1 MIVKMTSSQPS
12 LDNSTPN
19 STPKSISEILVLR
32 SQWEHLVSDYKLK
45 DYNGTIDNLK
55 WFIKYGLRSNSL
67 RPHFGKAIEIAN
79 EIVNEVSK
87 YETAN
92 ISSIHGQAK

>member
-1 MIVKMTSSQPS
+1 MIVKMTSSPTS
-12 LDNSTPN
+12 LDSSTPKA
-19 STPKSISEILVLR
+19 SKSISEILVLR